1 MLSDQE
7 FLRYNRQIMLPQIG
21 ESGQQSLS
29 GAQVLLVGA
38 GGLGSA
44 AALYLAGA
52 GIGNLVIADDD
63 TVDSSNLQRQVVYR
77 DSDQG

>member
-1 MLSDQE
+1 MLTDQE
-7 FLRYNRQIMLPQIG
+7 FLRYNRQIMLPEVG
-21 ESGQQSLS
+21 EQGQEKLAN
-29 GAQVLLVGA
+29 AQVLLVGA

-63 TVDSSNLQRQVVYR
+63 EVDSSN
-77 DSDQG
+77 